1 MADLTLLPEETRPR
15 VNIADWMMRL
25 GVAIVFLV
33 AGTEKFSATNPNSDW
48 VSMFSRI
55 GLGESFRYFTGVVEI
70 LGAALVL
77 IPRTVLIGVAL
88 LAVTIAGAAVIVFFV
103 LGQRGDSLFP
113 ALILLGLLALGRQHW
128 TR

>member
-33 AGTEKFSATNPNSDW
+33 AGTEKFSATNPNSHW

-88 LAVTIAGAAVIVFFV
+88 LAVTMAGAAVIVFFV